1 MASSS
6 LSGRTAPSAP
16 GARRIPRPRQTLAAR
31 DRALQ
36 RAGHRVGRALP
47 GELLET
53 HGAPRSPTT
62 PAPVTATPGEFA
74 ARPGAGGPPSQPPG
88 AYPEGFITAARCE
101 VARFEGRLNE
111 ARPRAAAHDRGVRD
125 DRQSCRGARV
135 GSPGGLSDA
144 LSAPEDV
151 ITHPVGQ
158 CVRARLALV
167 EGHRDEAERWAD
179 SAVRHA
185 SMTDLPEAQDRAKAD
200 TRAGA
205 IGTRVW
211 R

>member
-31 DRALQ
+31 DRAVQ
-36 RAGHRVGRALP
+36 RAGHRVGRASL
-47 GELLET
+47 GELVEDT
-53 HGAPRSPTT
+53 WR
-62 PAPVTATPGEFA
+62 TALTNYACARNSDAGRVRRPSRRGRAALSA
-74 ARPGAGGPPSQPPG
+74 ARRI
-88 AYPEGFITAARCE
+88 PEGFITAARCE
-101 VARFEGRLNE
+101 VARLEGRLNE

-179 SAVRHA
+179 SAVRYA
-185 SMTDLPEAQDRAKAD
+185 SMTDLPDAQDRAKAD